1 MSDQQ
6 RAELLAEL
14 DAIADQLD
22 QVADRLDVVEAERTE
37 LYARRTSVFQRA
49 RAMDPPITQRELAEH
64 ARVTDAAVI
73 QVLRKAAKASNGA
86 T

>member
-1 MSDQQ
+1 MSDQD
-6 RAELLAEL
+6 RTELLAEL

-22 QVADRLDVVEAERTE
+22 QVEEQRAD

-73 QVLRKAAKASNGA
+73 QVLRKAARAGNGA

>member
-1 MSDQQ
+1 MSDQE

-22 QVADRLDVVEAERTE
+22 QVEGQRAE

>member
-1 MSDQQ
+1 MSDTDQE

-14 DAIADQLD
+14 DTVADELD
-22 QVADRLDVVEAERTE
+22 QVEASRSE
-37 LYARRTSVFQRA
+37 LYARRTGIFQRG

-73 QVLRKAAKASNGA
+73 QVLRKAAKANNG
-86 T
+86 TG